1 MRRFSISYHRRCEE
15 NLEILEGEV
24 GVELLRFELIIV
36 HPFKVTVCGNSFE
49 NDAVGLIAFQQIR
62 GHSYVN
68 NVTIS
73 RFSRS
78 KVGPCLDRL
87 PNQWQLLQRCLI
99 VSTCISK

>member
-1 MRRFSISYHRRCEE
+1 MGRGHTSATVTNPEADFFNQSVGEVKEKLWASDLICEGFRFHITGGVKK

-36 HPFKVTVCGNSFE
+36 HTFKVTVCGNSFE

-68 NVTIS
+68 
-73 RFSRS
+73 
-78 KVGPCLDRL
+78 
-87 PNQWQLLQRCLI
+87 
-99 VSTCISK
+99 